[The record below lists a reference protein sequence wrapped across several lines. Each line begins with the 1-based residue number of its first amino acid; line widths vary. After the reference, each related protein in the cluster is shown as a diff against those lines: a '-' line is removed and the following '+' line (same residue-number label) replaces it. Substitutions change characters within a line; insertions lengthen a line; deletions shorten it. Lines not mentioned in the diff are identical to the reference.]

1 MTRKKDETR
10 RFEFETLG
18 MPPLKM
24 VLVHADPERRNRPA
38 RKVAAPRKTQKE
50 LDNLKAVIK
59 LIDLLSEDK

>member
-1 MTRKKDETR
+1 MTKKKDETR

-24 VLVHADPERRNRPA
+24 VLVHADTERRNRPA

>member
-1 MTRKKDETR
+1 MTRKKNETR

-24 VLVHADPERRNRPA
+24 VLVHADTERRNRPA

-59 LIDLLSEDK
+59 LIDLLSEEK

>member
-1 MTRKKDETR
+1 MTWKKDETR

-24 VLVHADPERRNRPA
+24 VLVHADTERRNRPA

>member
-1 MTRKKDETR
+1 MTRKKDEIR

-24 VLVHADPERRNRPA
+24 VLVHADTERRNRPA

>member
-1 MTRKKDETR
+1 MTRKKNETR

-24 VLVHADPERRNRPA
+24 VLVHADTERRNRPA

>member
-24 VLVHADPERRNRPA
+24 ILVHADTERRNRPA

>member
-24 VLVHADPERRNRPA
+24 VLVHADTERRNRPA